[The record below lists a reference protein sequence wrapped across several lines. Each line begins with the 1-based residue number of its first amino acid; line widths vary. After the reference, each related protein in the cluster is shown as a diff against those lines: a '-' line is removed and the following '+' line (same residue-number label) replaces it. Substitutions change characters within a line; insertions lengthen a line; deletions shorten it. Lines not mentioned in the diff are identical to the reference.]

1 MLLFTRKTRQAWNAL
16 AKENDI
22 IIKKNCA
29 DEIIGDYCKL
39 TCDNCGDDSAAPS
52 ISVSAAPSI
61 SVTAPG
67 CFDIEGERFDVNH
80 SSGKHKGCIWL
91 RNNLDEQAK
100 LCVFSDAKLICK
112 KTCDIG
118 CELGVSLWRSA
129 KFLVVVIQRVLKEY
143 FFCDTFTCNVMLK
156 WKRIQS

>member
-1 MLLFTRKTRQAWNAL
+1 MKCRNL

-67 CFDIEGERFDVNH
+67 CFDNDNIRFDVNH
-80 SSGKHKGCIWL
+80 SSKKHKGCIWL
-91 RNNLDEQAK
+91 RNHPAEIAEK
-100 LCVFSDAKLICK
+100 CVDSDAYLNCK
-112 KTCDIG
+112 NTCD
-118 CELGVSLWRSA
+118 S
-129 KFLVVVIQRVLKEY
+129 
-143 FFCDTFTCNVMLK
+143 CD
-156 WKRIQS
+156 